1 MTTPTTI
8 RAIPGRKPRRKTTPP
23 IAMLPVICWPQRSRK
38 SEAERLRVSNGPV
51 PSIAITGTER
61 KVTSDQ
67 AAPTSRPAMSPSA
80 PPWFS
85 SAPMTTAIAVE
96 SAAQPQIAPRRELAT
111 AMPSPIVA
119 LSPRKMRSAQAARPT
134 LK

>member
-1 MTTPTTI
+1 M
-8 RAIPGRKPRRKTTPP
+8 PP
-23 IAMLPVICWPQRSRK
+23 IARLPVICWPQRCLK
-38 SEAERLRVSNGPV
+38 SAPERFRVSNGPV

-67 AAPTSRPAMSPSA
+67 AVPIRRPAMSPSA

-85 SAPMTTAIAVE
+85 SRPMIRAIAVE
-96 SAAQPQIAPRRELAT
+96 SAAQPQICVKRVLAT
-111 AMPSPIVA
+111 AIPSLTVA
-119 LSPRKMRSAQAARPT
+119 SWPRKIRSAQAARPT